1 MNITIPEDK
10 RFNIPECTYEC
21 SLVDDGTLDTV
32 IEIDGTEHRFDGDY
46 ANQYRDKNGTMME
59 EGFIELVKSAIEDY
73 FFFENGGK

>member
-46 ANQYRDKNGTMME
+46 TSFYRDKNGAMTE
-59 EGFIELVKSAIEDY
+59 KGFIELCKKCIEDY
-73 FFFENGGK
+73 EEHWN